1 METNSQLII
10 YQKKDGTPDINV
22 TFAND
27 TVWLNQYQLE
37 ELFQTDRTSIVKHIQ
52 NIYESNELNED
63 ATCAKI
69 AQVQKEGNREVTRQ
83 VKFYN
88 LDMIISVGYRVQSHI
103 ATQFRIWATQRLRE
117 YIVKGFV
124 LNDERFESGNS
135 MNYFRELLD
144 RIREIRLSEKVFY
157 QQIKDIYSTSIDYNS
172 STEMTQ
178 RFFKEVQNKLLLA
191 VSQKT
196 AAELVYYRAN
206 AALPQMGITSTK
218 QLGKIKKA
226 DIEIAKNYLDQNEIQ
241 ALKLIVE
248 QFLAFAE
255 SQALAH
261 KPMYMKDW
269 IDKLSMVLTMNE
281 KEILTHAG
289 RITHQLAMKK
299 ADEEFEKYKE
309 LQRNDEKL
317 ASIKELDQDIK
328 RVKSLTSKA
337 NATDKKSK
345 KS

>member
-10 YQKKDGTPDINV
+10 YQKEDGTPDINV

-52 NIYESNELNED
+52 NIYESNELNEN

-69 AQVQKEGNREVTRQ
+69 AQVQKEGIREVTRQ

-135 MNYFRELLD
+135 MNYFRELLE

-157 QQIKDIYSTSIDYNS
+157 QQIKDIYNTSVDYNPS
-172 STEMTQ
+172 NEMTQ
-178 RFFKEVQNKLLLA
+178 RFFKEVQNKLLWA

-196 AAELVYYRAN
+196 AAE
-206 AALPQMGITSTK
+206 
-218 QLGKIKKA
+218 
-226 DIEIAKNYLDQNEIQ
+226 
-241 ALKLIVE
+241 
-248 QFLAFAE
+248 
-255 SQALAH
+255 
-261 KPMYMKDW
+261 
-269 IDKLSMVLTMNE
+269 
-281 KEILTHAG
+281 
-289 RITHQLAMKK
+289 
-299 ADEEFEKYKE
+299 
-309 LQRNDEKL
+309 
-317 ASIKELDQDIK
+317 
-328 RVKSLTSKA
+328 
-337 NATDKKSK
+337 
-345 KS
+345 